1 MDEKDEPAKHDR
13 GPTIP
18 PPPLTDAEIAEAE
31 TAVDRAVDTGKI
43 TPTILRALH
52 ARERAKG
59 EDPPQQKE
67 TKGKSGAT
75 KNAKKE
81 NPGGDRKK
89 HHHSEP
95 PRPIEEFRLP
105 GPQTVPS

>member
-31 TAVDRAVDTGKI
+31 TAVDRAVDTK
-43 TPTILRALH
+43 
-52 ARERAKG
+52 
-59 EDPPQQKE
+59 QKE